1 MRNWLV
7 PLSAA
12 LLLPALLAAA
22 RAAAA
27 PQTPDQ
33 TPGRNTSHADSQA
46 STLAPEAESLKA
58 VCAHCH
64 TLQMVMDTPKSYD
77 AWHDTVQKML
87 NLGAKATDD
96 QLDDIMDYLHR
107 TITTID
113 VNSADPDEL
122 EIVLNVSETT
132 AQAIVARRE
141 ARKITGLTDLK
152 SIPGVDASIV
162 DSKSRLIFFK

>member
-1 MRNWLV
+1 
-7 PLSAA
+7 
-12 LLLPALLAAA
+12 
-22 RAAAA
+22 
-27 PQTPDQ
+27 
-33 TPGRNTSHADSQA
+33 
-46 STLAPEAESLKA
+46 
-58 VCAHCH
+58 
-64 TLQMVMDTPKSYD
+64 MDTPKSYD